1 MSKLVWVHEWLVNWL
16 SWGNL
21 IFALH
26 DRVGLALKR
35 GAVWDRFLL
44 IWLIDLGSDITSIL
58 AMVGLN
64 VSWDVPSINCAT
76 LLALKRG
83 ASWDGFGS
91 LGLLSK
97 LVWVDEWLVD
107 WFDWGDLILSL
118 DNRVS
123 LALE

>member
-1 MSKLVWVHEWLVNWL
+1 MSKLIWVDEWLVNWL
-16 SWGNL
+16 NWGDL
-21 IFALH
+21 ILALH

-64 VSWDVPSINCAT
+64 VSWDVPGINSAT

-83 ASWDGFGS
+83 ASWNGLGS

-107 WFDWGDLILSL
+107 WFDWGDLVLSL